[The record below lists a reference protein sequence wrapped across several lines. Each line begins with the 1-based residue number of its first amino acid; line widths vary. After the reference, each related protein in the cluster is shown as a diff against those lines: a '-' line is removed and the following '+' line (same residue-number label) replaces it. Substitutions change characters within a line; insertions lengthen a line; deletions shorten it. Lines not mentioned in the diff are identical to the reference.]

1 LGKIRQLLQGE
12 RKYLPVLAGVLV
24 WLALAGLI
32 QVLAYYADAKARL
45 EVAGVIRGALGEA
58 RDEID
63 RRLETALAV
72 PETLAVVIA
81 AGAHIDQATF
91 DAIAARLVRAN
102 PSIRNVALAPGGV
115 ITMIHPLRDNE
126 PALGLRYADVPAQ
139 YEAVL
144 QAIGT
149 QRTVVAGPIPL
160 VQGGTGL
167 ISRTPVFL
175 RGEAGGDTRYWGI
188 VSLTVDVEPLF
199 VDIAGIA
206 ARNDLSLAVRSI
218 SDGRVHAAVSGDPA
232 VFAAAAAPV
241 TVYYPLPGGGRWE
254 LAAVPRAGW
263 GAVRGV
269 PVVAR
274 MLLHLLAL
282 ALGWATW
289 RLFARHDQDLMLA
302 GRDALTGLLNR
313 KSFDQELAAALMQA
327 KPRSSALVLI
337 DLDQFK
343 PVNDH
348 YGHSAGDVVLRRI
361 GERLAQCMPVPDA
374 AYRLGGDEFALLL
387 RGERTTRV
395 LFHQV
400 DHVLQRIGEAVTL
413 PDGRRVSVGASAGIA
428 VFPLGGQSERGTE
441 VFDRADRAL
450 YRSKAQGNRGV
461 SAEPHR
467 QVAEAGEP
475 RDLH

>member
-1 LGKIRQLLQGE
+1 MGKIRPLLLGD

-45 EVAGVIRGALGEA
+45 ETTGVIRSALGEA

-63 RRLETALAV
+63 GRLENALAV
-72 PETLAVVIA
+72 PETLAAVIA
-81 AGAHIDQATF
+81 AGAHIDQARF
-91 DAIAARLVRAN
+91 DAIASRLVRAN
-102 PSIRNVALAPGGV
+102 PSIRGVAVAPGGV
-115 ITMIHPLRDNE
+115 ITLIHPSRGNE
-126 PALGLRYADVPAQ
+126 AALGLRYVDVPAQ
-139 YEAVL
+139 YEAVM
-144 QAIGT
+144 QAIST
-149 QRTVVAGPIPL
+149 QRTVVAGPIAL

-167 ISRTPVFL
+167 VSRTPVFL
-175 RGEAGGDTRYWGI
+175 RGEAGRDTRYWGI
-188 VSLTVDVEPLF
+188 VSLVVDVEPLF
-199 VDIAGIA
+199 ADLAGIA
-206 ARNDLSLAVRSI
+206 VRNDVSLAVRSV
-218 SDGRVHAAVSGDPA
+218 SNGNAQAMVSGDPA
-232 VFAAAAAPV
+232 VFAAAPV
-241 TVYYPLPGGGRWE
+241 TAYYPLPGGGRWE

-263 GAVRGV
+263 DAVRGV
-269 PVVAR
+269 PIVAR
-274 MLLHLLAL
+274 VLLHLAAL
-282 ALGWATW
+282 ALGWASW
-289 RLFARHDQDLMLA
+289 RLFARHDQDLMQA
-302 GRDALTGLLNR
+302 GHDALTGLLNR
-313 KSFDQELAAALMQA
+313 KSFDQELAAALLHA

-348 YGHSAGDVVLRRI
+348 YGHSAGDVVLRRV
-361 GERLAQCMPVPDA
+361 GERLAQCTPAPDA

-428 VFPLGGQSERGTE
+428 VFPLGGQSERATE

-450 YRSKAQGNRGV
+450 YRSKTQGSRGV
-461 SAEPHR
+461 HAEPHG
-467 QVAEAGEP
+467 QVVEAGEP
-475 RDLH
+475 HDLR

>member
-1 LGKIRQLLQGE
+1 LGKIRPLLQGD
-12 RKYLPVLAGVLV
+12 RKYLPVLAGVLAWV
-24 WLALAGLI
+24 ALVGLI

-45 EVAGVIRGALGEA
+45 EVAGVIRSALGEA

-72 PETLAVVIA
+72 PETLAAVIA
-81 AGAHIDQATF
+81 AGAHIDQPRF
-91 DAIAARLVRAN
+91 DAIASRLVRAN
-102 PSIRNVALAPGGV
+102 PSIRGVAIAPGGV
-115 ITMIHPLRDNE
+115 ITLIYPLRGNE
-126 PALGLRYADVPAQ
+126 AALGLRFADVPDQ

-167 ISRTPVFL
+167 VSRTPVFL

-188 VSLTVDVEPLF
+188 VSLVVDVEPLF
-199 VDIAGIA
+199 ADIAGIA
-206 ARNDLSLAVRSI
+206 ARNDLSVAVRSVANGNARSMI
-218 SDGRVHAAVSGDPA
+218 SGDPA
-232 VFAAAAAPV
+232 IFAAAPV
-241 TVYYPLPGGGRWE
+241 TAYYPLPGGGRWE

-263 GAVRGV
+263 DAVRGV
-269 PVVAR
+269 PIIARVV
-274 MLLHLLAL
+274 LHLLAL
-282 ALGWATW
+282 VLGWATW

-327 KPRSSALVLI
+327 KPRSSVLVLI

-361 GERLAQCMPVPDA
+361 GERLAQCTPAPDA

-461 SAEPHR
+461 LAEPHGH
-467 QVAEAGEP
+467 VEAHAGEL

>member
-1 LGKIRQLLQGE
+1 M
-12 RKYLPVLAGVLV
+12 LAGVLV
-24 WLALAGLI
+24 WLALVGLI
-32 QVLAYYADAKARL
+32 RVLAYYVDAKARL
-45 EVAGVIRGALGEA
+45 ETTGLIRSGLGEA

-91 DAIAARLVRAN
+91 DEIAARLIRTN

-115 ITMIHPLRDNE
+115 IAMIHPLRGNE
-126 PALGLRYADVPAQ
+126 AALGLRYADVPAQ
-139 YEAVL
+139 YDEVLRAV
-144 QAIGT
+144 GT
-149 QRTVVAGPIPL
+149 RRTVVAGPIPL

-167 ISRTPVFL
+167 VSRTPVFL

-188 VSLTVDVEPLF
+188 VSVVVNVEPLF
-199 VDIAGIA
+199 SDIARVA
-206 ARNDLSLAVRSI
+206 TRNDLSIAMRSI
-218 SDGRVHAAVSGDPA
+218 SGGRVREVISGDPA
-232 VFAAAAAPV
+232 VFGAMPV
-241 TVYYPLPGGGRWE
+241 TTYYPLPGGGGWE

-263 GAVRGV
+263 GSVRGV
-269 PVVAR
+269 PIVVRA
-274 MLLHLLAL
+274 LLHLMAIL
-282 ALGWATW
+282 LGWAAW
-289 RLFARHDQDLMLA
+289 RLVARHDQDLMLA

-313 KSFDQELAAALMQA
+313 KSFDQELAAALLHA

-361 GERLAQCMPVPDA
+361 GERLAQCTPMPDA

-428 VFPLGGQSERGTE
+428 VFPLGGQSERATE

-450 YRSKAQGNRGV
+450 YRSKAEGSRGGV
-461 SAEPHR
+461 HAEPGH
-467 QVAEAGEP
+467 GSEP
-475 RDLH
+475 DSLH

>member
-1 LGKIRQLLQGE
+1 
-12 RKYLPVLAGVLV
+12 
-24 WLALAGLI
+24 
-32 QVLAYYADAKARL
+32 
-45 EVAGVIRGALGEA
+45 
-58 RDEID
+58 
-63 RRLETALAV
+63 V

-81 AGAHIDQATF
+81 AGSRIDPATF
-91 DAIAARLVRAN
+91 DAIASRLVRAN

-115 ITMIHPLRDNE
+115 ITMIHPLQGNE
-126 PALGLRYADVPAQ
+126 AALGLRYADVPVQ

-144 QAIGT
+144 RAIGT
-149 QRTVVAGPIPL
+149 RRTVVAGPISL

-167 ISRTPVFL
+167 VSRTPVFL

-188 VSLTVDVEPLF
+188 VSLTVDVEPLLA
-199 VDIAGIA
+199 DIAGIA
-206 ARNDLSLAVRSI
+206 ARNDMSLAVRSVAE
-218 SDGRVHAAVSGDPA
+218 GNARATVAGDPA
-232 VFAAAAAPV
+232 VFTATPV
-241 TVYYPLPGGGRWE
+241 KTYYPLPGGGRWE
-254 LAAVPRAGW
+254 LAAVPSAGW
-263 GAVRGV
+263 EAVRGM
-269 PVVAR
+269 PIAAR
-274 MLLHLLAL
+274 VLLHLLAL
-282 ALGWATW
+282 VLGWAGW

-313 KSFDQELAAALMQA
+313 KSFDQELAAALLHA

-361 GERLAQCMPVPDA
+361 GERLAQCTPALDA

-400 DHVLQRIGEAVTL
+400 DHVLQRIGEPVTL

-428 VFPLGGQSERGTE
+428 VFPLGGQSERATE

-461 SAEPHR
+461 LAEAHGHP
-467 QVAEAGEP
+467 VEAGEP
-475 RDLH
+475 HDMR